1 MTMPDFEHLVDLER
15 MRLLLEAQSRITGL
29 RAAILDARN
38 NPLVAMPGP
47 ELCERF
53 HRPQAV
59 AGTDCCEI
67 ESLIREFAA
76 TYAGDEG
83 QVFRCRHGLRAFAVP
98 IVVDGRRLATYCSGR
113 YYQANDKPDAAC
125 WREQARNLGL
135 DENAC
140 LAAVDGVPV
149 LTPEQERDHVDFARN
164 LVQSLVEAGVKNL
177 GMKDEISRRRAS
189 EQEAS
194 FFRTLVEKT
203 GDPIFVLDPAD
214 GFRMVYVNPA
224 ACRHFGM
231 DPETILRM
239 RLHEWDPLFDEERIA
254 EMLRE
259 RTYLQP
265 LLIETVH
272 RVASG
277 KLVPVEVTSSPLEY
291 GGRLLTAGFFHD
303 ISERKAIEASLREK
317 DLLLLQ
323 QSRMAAMGEM
333 ISYIAHQWRQP
344 LNIIGLF
351 AQTLEIACGKP
362 TIDRAY
368 VTTAMEKITEVVQHM
383 SATIDDFRNFF
394 RTDQDPQLFDLKD
407 ICGRII
413 AFIAEALKLENIE
426 IVCSAPQAVV
436 AMGYPNEFWHV
447 LLNLLNNAKE
457 ALIERGVAAPRI
469 ALEIGREENRAVV
482 RVRDN
487 SGGIPP
493 DCIDR
498 IFDRY
503 FSTKGDGTGL
513 GLYISKI
520 IIEKRMA
527 GCLTVCNVDGGAEFR
542 IELPV
547 A

>member
-1 MTMPDFEHLVDLER
+1 MTMPDFEHLVDLDR
-15 MRLLLEAQSRITGL
+15 MRVLLEAQSRVTGL

-38 NPLVAMPGP
+38 NLLVALPGP
-47 ELCERF
+47 DLCERF

-59 AGTDCCEI
+59 AGTGCCEI
-67 ESLIREFAA
+67 DSRSRDCLKNHTGEE
-76 TYAGDEG
+76 Y
-83 QVFRCRHGLRAFAVP
+83 QVFQCRQGLREFAVP
-98 IVVDGRRLATYCSGR
+98 IMVDGRRVATYCSGK
-113 YYQANDKPDAAC
+113 YYQAHEKPDAAC
-125 WREQARNLGL
+125 LCEQARNRGL
-135 DENAC
+135 DENAYQ
-140 LAAVDGVPV
+140 AAVDSVPV
-149 LTPEQERDHVDFARN
+149 LTPEQVRDHSDFARN
-164 LVQSLVEAGVKNL
+164 LVQSLVAAGVKKL
-177 GMKDEISRRRAS
+177 GLRDELSRRQES

-203 GDPIFVLDPAD
+203 SDPIFVLDPAD
-214 GFRMVYVNPA
+214 GYRMVYVNPA
-224 ACRHFGM
+224 ACKHFGM
-231 DPETILRM
+231 KPEAILRM
-239 RLHEWDPLFDEERIA
+239 RLPDWDPLFDEARIA
-254 EMLRE
+254 ELLRDE
-259 RTYLQP
+259 TYRQP

-291 GGRLLTAGFFHD
+291 GGKLLRAGFFHD

-323 QSRMAAMGEM
+323 HSRMAAMGEM
-333 ISYIAHQWRQP
+333 ISYITHQWRQP
-344 LNIIGLF
+344 LNIISLF
-351 AQTLEIACGKP
+351 AQTLEVACDQP
-362 TIDRAY
+362 TLDRAY
-368 VTTAMEKITEVVQHM
+368 MTTAVEKIVEVVQHM

-394 RTDQDPQLFDLKD
+394 RTDQDPQLFDLKE
-407 ICGRII
+407 ICGRIL

-426 IVCSAPQAVV
+426 LVCSAPQAVV

-457 ALIERGVAAPRI
+457 ALIERRVAAPRI
-469 ALEIGREENRAVV
+469 ALEIGREKNRAVV
-482 RVRDN
+482 KVRDN

-498 IFDRY
+498 VFDRY
-503 FSTKGDGTGL
+503 FSTKGEGTGL

>member
-1 MTMPDFEHLVDLER
+1 MTMPDFEHLVDLDR
-15 MRLLLEAQSRITGL
+15 MRLLLEAQSRVTGL
-29 RAAILDARN
+29 HAAILDARN
-38 NPLVAMPGP
+38 NLLVTLPGP

-53 HRPQAV
+53 LRPQVV
-59 AGTDCCEI
+59 AGPGCCEI
-67 ESLIREFAA
+67 DARIRDCSANH
-76 TYAGDEG
+76 AGEDCL
-83 QVFRCRHGLRAFAVP
+83 VFQCRHGLRAFAVP
-98 IVVDGRRLATYCSGR
+98 IVVDGRRVATYCSGK
-113 YYQANDKPDAAC
+113 YYQAHEKPNAAYLC
-125 WREQARNLGL
+125 EQARTWGL
-135 DENAC
+135 EENAY
-140 LAAVDGVPV
+140 LAAVDSVPV
-149 LTPEQERDHVDFARN
+149 LTPEQVRAHSDFARN
-164 LVQSLVEAGVKNL
+164 LLQSLVAAGVKNL
-177 GMKDEISRRRAS
+177 GLRDEISRRQES

-214 GFRMVYVNPA
+214 GYRMVYVNPA
-224 ACRHFGM
+224 ACKHFGM
-231 DPETILRM
+231 EPEAILRM
-239 RLHEWDPLFDEERIA
+239 RLPDWDPLFDEARIA
-254 EMLRE
+254 ELLRDE
-259 RTYLQP
+259 TYRQP

-277 KLVPVEVTSSPLEY
+277 KLVPVEVTSSPVEY
-291 GGRLLTAGFFHD
+291 GGKLLRAGFFHD

-323 QSRMAAMGEM
+323 HSRMAAMGEM
-333 ISYIAHQWRQP
+333 ISYITHQWRQP
-344 LNIIGLF
+344 LNIISLF
-351 AQTLEIACGKP
+351 AQTLEVACDQP
-362 TIDRAY
+362 TLDRAY
-368 VTTAMEKITEVVQHM
+368 MTTAVEKIVEVVQHM

-394 RTDQDPQLFDLKD
+394 RTDQDPQLFDLKE
-407 ICGRII
+407 ICGRIL

-426 IVCSAPQAVV
+426 LVCSAPQAVV

-457 ALIERGVAAPRI
+457 ALIERRVAAPRI
-469 ALEIGREENRAVV
+469 ALEIGREKNRAVV
-482 RVRDN
+482 KVRDN

-498 IFDRY
+498 VFDRY
-503 FSTKGDGTGL
+503 FSTKGEGTGL